1 MTTPWSP
8 AQIAAAAPDPSSV
21 TAARG
26 LASKWTETGRSE
38 HALWGVCRGSGSSN
52 YLASVDLAGPAY
64 RCSCPSRKFPCKHAL
79 GLLMQWSEGTVPA
92 ATAPDTVTTWLNSR
106 AEKSS
111 KATTSEEPSPK
122 EPDPATVRRRVE
134 RAAAGLDDLDRWL
147 TDRIRNGLGA
157 VDHGYAT
164 YDEIAGRMVDAQIP
178 GVAGSLRALPSV
190 VATREDWPA
199 RVLGE
204 YARLH
209 LLIRAFRALPDLPE
223 PLVRSVHTHL
233 GFSTRADEVRR
244 APAVRDRWQAVASRT
259 TEDNRVYTRK
269 LWLRGRE
276 SGRWAIVLDFS
287 HGTTRFDAEAPVP
300 GTLVDAD
307 LHFYPGAAPLR
318 AVIGA
323 RHGAPEPFTTLPATD
338 FDRALG
344 DYATALGTDP
354 WIRAWPVL
362 LGAVTPTVVED
373 RWFLVDRAE
382 RALPLAGDLDSRWR
396 LLAVSGGH
404 PVTVCGDWDGR
415 EISPASVFEP
425 GQEAV
430 AL

>member
-26 LASKWTETGRSE
+26 LAARWTATGRND
-38 HALWGVCRGSGSSN
+38 HALWGVCRGSGSTH
-52 YLASVDLAGPAY
+52 YLASVDLTGPAY

-79 GLLMQWSEGTVPA
+79 GLLMQWSGGTVPEA
-92 ATAPDTVTTWLNSR
+92 PAPDTVATWLTNR
-106 AEKSS
+106 AEKSE
-111 KATTSEEPSPK
+111 KPTTSEDDAGK
-122 EPDPATVRRRVE
+122 EPDPATVGRRLE
-134 RAAAGLDDLDRWL
+134 RATAGLEDLDRWL
-147 TDRIRNGLGA
+147 TDRMRSGLGA

-164 YDEIAGRMVDAQIP
+164 YDEIAGRMVDAQMP
-178 GVAGSLRALPSV
+178 GVAGALRALPSI
-190 VATREDWPA
+190 VASEDDWPT

-209 LLIRAFRALPDLPE
+209 LLIRAVRTLAELPE
-223 PLVRSVHTHL
+223 PLTRSVHTHL
-233 GFSTRADEVRR
+233 GFPTRTVEVRR
-244 APAVRDRWQAVASRT
+244 EPAVRDRWQTVASRT
-259 TEDNRVYTRK
+259 TEDNRIYTRK

-287 HGTTRFDAEAPVP
+287 HGTTRFDADAPAP

-307 LHFYPGAAPLR
+307 LHYCPGAAPLR

-323 RHGAPEPFTTLPATD
+323 RHQAPEPFTTLRATD
-338 FDRALG
+338 FDTALG
-344 DYATALGTDP
+344 DYATALAADP
-354 WIRAWPVL
+354 WIRSWPVL
-362 LGAVTPTVVED
+362 LGAVTPARVGD
-373 RWFLVDRAE
+373 RWWLVDRAE
-382 RALPLAGDLDSRWR
+382 RALPLGGDLDGRWR

-415 EISPASVFEP
+415 AVTPASVFEP
-425 GQEAV
+425 GQEAI